1 MPDEAL
7 AVRGTAAGSAR
18 SVTCIHARRGRIGL
32 VGPPGSASQE
42 VAARIHDFTGGMSTF
57 VATSSAATTTIREI
71 DAIVAGVDAL
81 QSDAASTVVVVVAP
95 RPTPMAAAT
104 LIEKL
109 AGARIPAI
117 ACVVGADEAT
127 IALGT
132 SRDVPVYTRSK
143 TAALA
148 AVTADGVDPESLDLH
163 PLNEPL
169 IAEVRAMLAPEQ
181 RYIRGLFTAGG
192 LRAEAIALAREF
204 HPDVREGAPDA
215 GVGTPAHV
223 FWDLGA
229 SAADDRHPKTDA
241 RARSRLLRATSA
253 DPAVGVVVLD
263 FVLGAGADDD
273 PVGAM
278 LPAIRAAKGA
288 AADRGRHLEVLG
300 YVLGT
305 DADPQGLAAQTAML
319 QDAGVT
325 WASSATNTGLLAR
338 AFVAAR

>member
-1 MPDEAL
+1 MPDETL
-7 AVRGTAAGSAR
+7 AVPDTAAGSAR
-18 SVTCIHARRGRIGL
+18 SVTGIHVRRGRIGV

-42 VAARIHDFTGGMSTF
+42 VAARIHDFTGGISTF
-57 VATSSAATTTIREI
+57 VAISSAAVTTTDET

-81 QSDAASTVVVVVAP
+81 QSDAGSAVMVVIAP
-95 RPTPMAAAT
+95 RPTPVAAAT

-117 ACVVGADEAT
+117 ACFVGADEAT
-127 IALGT
+127 RALGA
-132 SRDVPVYTRSK
+132 SSDVPVYTRSK
-143 TAALA
+143 PAALA
-148 AVTADGVDPESLDLH
+148 AVTADGVDPATLDLH
-163 PLNEPL
+163 PLNESL
-169 IAEVRAMLAPEQ
+169 ITEVRAMLAPEQ

-192 LRAEAIALAREF
+192 LCAEAVALAREV
-204 HPDVREGAPDA
+204 HADVQEGAPEA

-229 SAADDRHPKTDA
+229 SAAGDRHPKTDA
-241 RARSRLLRATSA
+241 RARSRLLRAISS

-263 FVLGAGADDD
+263 FVFGAGGDDD

-278 LPAIRAAKGA
+278 LRAIRAAKSA
-288 AADRGRHLEVLG
+288 AADRGQHLEVLG

-305 DADPQGLAAQTAML
+305 DADPQSLAAQTAML
-319 QDAGVT
+319 QEAGVT

-338 AFVAAR
+338 EFVAAR